1 MLLIYWFKAGKC
13 LKKNQYNKF
22 YMNFNISVKNITL
35 SSLNLKE
42 KMMNKALL
50 TLFTLFGALQFAAAQ
65 DFPFGKVTAEEME
78 LKNYAKDTS
87 AHAVVL
93 QEYGK
98 SRIDVTNDDN
108 IKLIYEYHVKIKIF
122 NNKGFDNGTVQIP
135 VYNNSDADS
144 YENVD
149 DIAGITFYKD
159 DNGLTQKVE
168 LENNKI
174 YPVKENKHWANYK
187 FALPGLRNGCV
198 IEYKYRIE
206 SPYFENFHSW
216 HFQDDIPKIYSEYE
230 VHIPGFWNYNASL
243 RGGLKLTKNKSEIEK
258 VCFSSH
264 GASCDCS
271 KMVYGMS
278 DIPAFVGEDYMTS
291 PKNFLSAINFELV
304 EYVNPYNGVKH
315 KITKEWKDVDYEL
328 KTNPYFGS
336 QLKRKGLFKDKLV
349 PVIAGQTD
357 DLGKAKAIYSYIQKT
372 FKWNDFYGIYTDGLG
387 KPLDQHSGSVA
398 DINLSLVTALN
409 AGGINAEAVLL
420 SQRNHGIVN
429 TLYPV
434 IGDFDYVVA
443 KVNIGDKNYLLDATD
458 PMLPFGMLP
467 FKCLDDKG
475 RVFSLDKPSYWI
487 DLNLPQKE
495 KSMQTLDLT
504 LDENGKLK
512 GTLTKYSIG
521 YEAYIKRVAIKKY
534 NSTDEYVEKLNA
546 ESPKL
551 KILKSE
557 ISGLDSLDQPLTEK
571 YEIEFDA
578 YNKLANN
585 LSFNPF
591 FWDRIKTN
599 PFKLDERSFPVD
611 RGMALDERLT
621 LIIHLPAQYTIEA
634 PPQNFAVALPNNGGK
649 FLTNYQPDDN
659 MFTFSNIIQ
668 LNRPVYSSEE
678 YPYLKEFYNKI
689 IQSEMSEMVFKKK

>member
-1 MLLIYWFKAGKC
+1 MR
-13 LKKNQYNKF
+13 
-22 YMNFNISVKNITL
+22 
-35 SSLNLKE
+35 
-42 KMMNKALL
+42 KALL
-50 TLFTLFGALQFAAAQ
+50 ILFLSGVAHIAIAQ
-65 DFPFGKVTAEEME
+65 NFPFGQVTPAEME
-78 LKNYAKDTS
+78 MKKYTKDTS

-93 QEYGK
+93 QEFGK
-98 SRIDVTNDDN
+98 SRIDVTGDDN

-122 NNKGFDNGTVQIP
+122 DNKGFDNGTVQIP

-144 YENVD
+144 YESVD
-149 DIAGITFYKD
+149 DITAVTFYKD

-168 LENNKI
+168 LENKKI

-216 HFQDDIPKIYSEYE
+216 RFQDEIPKVYSEYE

-243 RGGLKLTKNKSEIEK
+243 RGGLKLVKNTAEIEK
-258 VCFSSH
+258 SCFSSH

-278 DIPAFVGEDYMTS
+278 SIPAFKGEDFMTS

-304 EYVNPYNGVKH
+304 EYVNPYNGVKR
-315 KITKEWKDVDYEL
+315 KVTKEWKDVDYEL
-328 KTNPYFGS
+328 KSSSYFGS

-349 PVIAGQTD
+349 PVIAGQAD
-357 DLGKAKAIYSYIQKT
+357 DLGKAKAIYAYIQKA

-387 KPLDQHSGSVA
+387 KPLNEHTGSVA

-420 SQRNHGIVN
+420 SQRNHGTIN

-443 KVNIGDKNYLLDATD
+443 KVNIAAKSYLLDATD

-467 FKCLDDKG
+467 LKCLNDKG

-495 KSMQTLDLT
+495 KSLQALDLT

-512 GTLTKYSIG
+512 GTFTKYSFG
-521 YEAYIKRVAIKKY
+521 YEAYKKRVEIKKH
-534 NSTDEYVEKLNA
+534 NSTDEYVEKLNT

-551 KILKSE
+551 KILKSN
-557 ISGLDSLDQPLTEK
+557 ISGLDSLEQPLVEK
-571 YEIEFDA
+571 YEIEFNA
-578 YNKLANN
+578 YNKLTNN

-591 FWDRIKTN
+591 FWERITTN
-599 PFKLDERSFPVD
+599 PFKLDERSFPID
-611 RGMALDERLT
+611 RGMPLDDRLT
-621 LIIHLPAQYTIEA
+621 LTIHLPAQYTIEA
-634 PPQNFAVALPNNGGK
+634 PPQNFALALPDEGGK
-649 FLTNYQPDDN
+649 FLTNYQADTN
-659 MFTFSNIIQ
+659 QFTFSNLIQ
-668 LNRPVYSSEE
+668 LNKPVYSSGE

-689 IQSEMSEMVFKKK
+689 VQSETSELVFKKK